1 MSSYAMTGRLAGMV
15 YLGVVVTGMFTL
27 AYSPTR
33 LFVEGD
39 ALATL
44 ASIVRH
50 ESLFRASVA
59 AGVTMCLFFL
69 VLPVVLFMLLER
81 HGRAAAALMVV
92 FVVASVPISLIAI
105 GNHLDIIALVF
116 EPAAGAAPSPD
127 AVAAHLDA
135 YDRAMSLASIF
146 WGLWLAPLGFLILK
160 SGAIPRALGVL
171 LIIGCVGYLV
181 NFFGPLLFPGYDELP
196 LRSFISIPGSIG
208 EIGTCLWLVVKG
220 AREVP
225 PFTAGQSVGGSAA
238 T

>member
-27 AYSPTR
+27 AYSPAR
-33 LFVEGD
+33 LFVDGD

-44 ASIVRH
+44 ASIVRQ
-50 ESLFRASVA
+50 EALFRASVA
-59 AGVTMCLFFL
+59 AGVAMCLFFL
-69 VLPVVLFMLLER
+69 TLPVVLFMLLER

-92 FVVASVPISLIAI
+92 FVVASVPISLVAI

-116 EPAAGAAPSPD
+116 EPTARAAPSPD
-127 AVAAHLDA
+127 VVAAHLDA
-135 YDRAMSLASIF
+135 YDRGMS
-146 WGLWLAPLGFLILK
+146 LAPLGFLILK

-225 PFTAGQSVGGSAA
+225 PFTAGQSVGGSTA